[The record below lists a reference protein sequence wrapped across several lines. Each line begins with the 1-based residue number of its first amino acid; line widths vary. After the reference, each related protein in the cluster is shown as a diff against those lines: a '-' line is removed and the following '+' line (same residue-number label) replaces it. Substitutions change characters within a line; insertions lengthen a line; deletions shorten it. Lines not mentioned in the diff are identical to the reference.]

1 MFLHKIGL
9 APSPLCTFCEREI
22 ESIEHLLTLSRPGG
36 GGGGGGLLEPAP
48 TLKICNFQTVKAI
61 TTKCDDFS

>member
-1 MFLHKIGL
+1 M
-9 APSPLCTFCEREI
+9 PTFADKRG
-22 ESIEHLLTLSRPGG
+22 LTLSRPG

-61 TTKCDDFS
+61 TTKFSDFS